1 MAFRHRKRGRGRH
14 RPRRPQAGAANQPA
28 QPGSRPAATSQ
39 APAAHPPTPRRKTIL
54 VVEDNATI
62 GGLMVAL
69 LREEGYRALRAWDF
83 GEAVRIARDRR
94 PELIMLELSLPY
106 PDGLQVLGRLK
117 AQPET
122 KDAPVIVVSG
132 NTLTLPPEQ
141 SDLLAERIAKP
152 IDMDRLINYVR
163 RALGEP
169 ELEIP
174 PKDYSSTV
182 DQHLHSW

>member
-1 MAFRHRKRGRGRH
+1 MAFRHRKRRGRN
-14 RPRRPQAGAANQPA
+14 RPRRAQADQANKSAAAAPRLAA
-28 QPGSRPAATSQ
+28 QTPERAVQGPG
-39 APAAHPPTPRRKTIL
+39 PRRKTIL

-106 PDGLQVLGRLK
+106 QDGLSVLRQLK

-122 KDAPVIVVSG
+122 KDAPIVVVSG
-132 NTLTLPPEQ
+132 NTLSLPPEEEA
-141 SDLLAERIAKP
+141 LLAECIAKP
-152 IDMDRLINYVR
+152 VDMDRLVNYVR

-169 ELEIP
+169 ELDIP
-174 PKDYSSTV
+174 PKDYGSTV